1 MGSITGD
8 ASHLQAA
15 AAAMKP
21 DVSEAQR
28 QSRQATA
35 AAQQAAAAAGKP
47 QVGAAIDSLAS
58 ALAKAIGDTA
68 TSISQMGTV
77 TSTEGR
83 NFETV
88 GAGG

>member
-1 MGSITGD
+1 MGTIAGD
-8 ASHLQAA
+8 AARLHSA

-21 DVSEAQR
+21 DVSAAQQ

-35 AAQQAAAAAGKP
+35 AGQQAAAAAGKP
-47 QVGAAIDSLAS
+47 QVGAALESLAS
-58 ALAKAIGDTA
+58 ALAKAMDDTA
-68 TSISQMGTV
+68 TAISQMGTV